1 MFSESVDIY
10 RSIHPSGT
18 ETSGNA
24 TDTVIDTLGD
34 IIGRSEAENVVATR
48 AKGRPMI
55 LDNPQKESKSRL
67 EQKNRAARIQGDQRR
82 RRQNL
87 QYGKER
93 LTPKTKVKGL
103 KYSTFVD
110 IHKLWCGYMSE
121 LLNLPTLASINE
133 PLEAYLSTH
142 SIGMQTKLVKADF
155 HGCKMT
161 VKASKCPTLIG
172 SSGVVIEETANVFRI
187 ITTDDRVKVLPKQN
201 SIFTFTIPLKT
212 DQNGENLQLQFEL
225 YGNQFRYRAED
236 RASRK
241 FKSKETIEL

>member
-1 MFSESVDIY
+1 M
-10 RSIHPSGT
+10 
-18 ETSGNA
+18 
-24 TDTVIDTLGD
+24 VIDTLGD
-34 IIGRSEAENVVATR
+34 IIGRSEAENAVLAR

-67 EQKNRAARIQGDQRR
+67 EKKSKAARRQEDKRR

-87 QYGKER
+87 QHGKER
-93 LTPKTKVKGL
+93 LTPKNTVKGL

-110 IHKLWCGYMSE
+110 VHKLWCGYMSE
-121 LLNLPTLASINE
+121 LLNLPALASINE
-133 PLEAYLSTH
+133 PLETYLSTH

-155 HGCKMT
+155 HGF
-161 VKASKCPTLIG
+161 KASKCPTLIG
-172 SSGVVIEETANVFRI
+172 SSGVVIEETSNVFRI
-187 ITTDDRVKVLPKQN
+187 ITTNDRVKVLPKQN
-201 SIFTFTIPLKT
+201 SIFTFTVPLKN
-212 DQNGENLQLQFEL
+212 DQNGANPQLQFEL